1 MNYGLVI
8 QEVPEQD
15 PRLSRFGGVSKLDKI
30 VLQADRDWRPFKP
43 PLEIQNALGFDR
55 MACVTYSAF
64 NVIETLAFRKFG
76 IRLNLADR
84 FTAKMSGTTIE
95 GNNFS
100 DVAESIRTRHGAV
113 GEDKWPDDAKSF
125 EEYYKEVA
133 EEVVRL
139 GKLFFNDWEISYEA
153 VWDTVG
159 QLWEALQYAPLQVG
173 FHAYGKEVDDI
184 FQRTEARGNHAV
196 SLVHAVEGQH
206 WEIYDHYLRSSK
218 KLAWNTR
225 FWGCFRFDI
234 KKKIPNPPPMYAFK
248 EDTMY
253 FVAQGIGTE
262 FAFIAGKLRHDDPNK
277 MSRQIAYR
285 TKGLIQGRYETI
297 SLKELEGVDAF
308 DLKNNNLGPAKNLA
322 I

>member
-1 MNYGLVI
+1 MNYGLQI
-8 QEVPEQD
+8 LEAYEQD
-15 PRLSRFGGVSKLDKI
+15 PRLSRFGGISKLDKI
-30 VLQADRDWRPFKP
+30 VLQADRDWRSFLP
-43 PLEIQNALGFDR
+43 PPEIQNAGGYERL
-55 MACVTYSAF
+55 ACVTYSAL
-64 NVIETLAFRKFG
+64 NVLETIAFRKFG
-76 IRLNLADR
+76 IHLNFSDR
-84 FTAKMSGTTIE
+84 FTAKMSGTTHD

-100 DVAESIRTRHGAV
+100 EVAESIRKLHGCVPEEA
-113 GEDKWPDDAKSF
+113 WPDTLAGW

-139 GKLFFNDWEISYEA
+139 GKLFFEDWVIEYEA
-153 VWDTVG
+153 VWDTVD

-173 FHAYGKEVDDI
+173 IYAYGPEVNGI
-184 FQRTEARGNHAV
+184 FQRSESRGNHAV
-196 SLVHAVEGQH
+196 ELVHAVEGEH
-206 WEIYDHYLRSSK
+206 WEIYDHYARSSK

-234 KKKIPNPPPMYAFK
+234 KKKTPNPTPMFPFK

-253 FVAQGIGTE
+253 FVAEGKGEE

-285 TKGLIQGRYETI
+285 TKGTISGRYETI
-297 SLKELEGVDAF
+297 SLKELEGVNAF
-308 DLKNNNLGPAKNLA
+308 DMKGHDLGPAKDLA